1 MNFLN
6 KKGKSIIVSAP
17 SGAGKTTI
25 VHALIKEIKKL
36 SFSISAC
43 SREPRPNEIK
53 GKDYCFLSV
62 DDFLLKIKN
71 EEFLE
76 WQEVYKDHYYG
87 TLKSEVNRLWSENKA
102 VIFDVDVKGAINLKN
117 QLKEEA
123 LSIFIKPL
131 NINVLE
137 NRLRN
142 RKTETEEKIQQRLKK
157 AKTELHSMNEF
168 DLIILN
174 DNLQKAIDHAVF
186 EVRKHLN
193 K

>member
-1 MNFLN
+1 MNYLN
-6 KKGKSIIVSAP
+6 KKGKSVIVSAP

-25 VHALIKEIKKL
+25 VHALINEINEL

-43 SREPRPNEIK
+43 SRKPRPNEIK
-53 GKDYCFLSV
+53 GKDYYFLSV
-62 DDFLLKIKN
+62 DDFLLQIKN

-87 TLKSEVNRLWSENKA
+87 TLKSEVNRLWSENKT
-102 VIFDVDVKGAINLKN
+102 VIFDVDVVGAINLKN

-131 NINVLE
+131 SINVLE

-142 RKTETEEKIQQRLKK
+142 RKTETEEKIQQRLQK
-157 AKTELHSMNEF
+157 AKTELNSMNEF

-174 DNLQKAIDHAVF
+174 DNLQKAIDQAVF

>member
-1 MNFLN
+1 MKFLN

-25 VHALIKEIKKL
+25 VHALIKEINEL

-43 SREPRPNEIK
+43 SRKPRPNEIK
-53 GKDYCFLSV
+53 GKDYYFLSV
-62 DDFLLKIKN
+62 DDFILKIKN

-87 TLKSEVNRLWSENKA
+87 TLKGEVNRLWSENKT
-102 VIFDVDVKGAINLKN
+102 VIFDVDVMGAINLKN

-142 RKTETEEKIQQRLKK
+142 RKTETEEKIQQRLQK
-157 AKTELHSMNEF
+157 AKTELKSMNEF

-174 DNLQKAIDHAVF
+174 DNLQKAIDQAVI

>member
-1 MNFLN
+1 MNYLN
-6 KKGKSIIVSAP
+6 KKGKSVIVSAP

-25 VHALIKEIKKL
+25 VHALINEINEL

-43 SREPRPNEIK
+43 SRKPRPNEIK
-53 GKDYCFLSV
+53 GKDYYFLSV
-62 DDFLLKIKN
+62 DDFLLQIKN

-87 TLKSEVNRLWSENKA
+87 TLKSEVNRLWSENKT
-102 VIFDVDVKGAINLKN
+102 VIFDVDVVGAINLKN

-142 RKTETEEKIQQRLKK
+142 RKTETEEKIQQRLQK
-157 AKTELHSMNEF
+157 ANTELNSMNEF

-174 DNLQKAIDHAVF
+174 DNLQKAIDQAVF

>member
-1 MNFLN
+1 MNYLN
-6 KKGKSIIVSAP
+6 KKGKSVIVSAP

-25 VHALIKEIKKL
+25 VHALINEINEL

-43 SREPRPNEIK
+43 SRKPRPNEIK
-53 GKDYCFLSV
+53 GKDYYFLSV
-62 DDFLLKIKN
+62 DDFLLQIKN

-87 TLKSEVNRLWSENKA
+87 TLKSEVNRLWSENKT
-102 VIFDVDVKGAINLKN
+102 VIFDVDVVGAINLKN
-117 QLKEEA
+117 QLKEDA

-137 NRLRN
+137 NRLRK
-142 RKTETEEKIQQRLKK
+142 RKTETEEKIQQRLQK
-157 AKTELHSMNEF
+157 AKTELNSMNEF

-174 DNLQKAIDHAVF
+174 DNLQKAIDQAVF

>member
-1 MNFLN
+1 MTYLN
-6 KKGKSIIVSAP
+6 KKGKSIIISAP

-25 VHALIKEIKKL
+25 VHALIKEINEL

-43 SREPRPNEIK
+43 SRNPRPNEIK
-53 GKDYCFLSV
+53 GKDYYFLSV
-62 DDFLLKIKN
+62 DNFLLKIKN
-71 EEFLE
+71 DEFLE

-87 TLKSEVNRLWSENKA
+87 TLKSEVNRLWRENKT
-102 VIFDVDVKGAINLKN
+102 VIFDVDVIGAINLKN
-117 QLKEEA
+117 ELKENA

-137 NRLRN
+137 NRLRK
-142 RKTETEEKIQQRLKK
+142 RKTETEEKIQQRLQK
-157 AKTELHSMNEF
+157 AKTELNSMNEF

>member
-1 MNFLN
+1 MKGLK

-25 VHALIKEIKKL
+25 VHALIKEINEL

-43 SREPRPNEIK
+43 SRKPRPNEIK
-53 GKDYCFLSV
+53 GKDYYFLSV
-62 DDFLLKIKN
+62 DDFLLQIKN

-76 WQEVYKDHYYG
+76 WEEVYKDHYYG
-87 TLKSEVNRLWSENKA
+87 TLKSEVNRLWSENKT
-102 VIFDVDVKGAINLKN
+102 VIFDVDVMGAINLKN

-142 RKTETEEKIQQRLKK
+142 RKTETEEKIQQRLQK
-157 AKTELHSMNEF
+157 AKTELNFMNEF

-174 DNLQKAIDHAVF
+174 DNLQKAIDQAVF

>member
-1 MNFLN
+1 MNYLN
-6 KKGKSIIVSAP
+6 KKGKSVIVSAP

-25 VHALIKEIKKL
+25 VHALINEINEL

-43 SREPRPNEIK
+43 SRKPRPNEIK
-53 GKDYCFLSV
+53 GKDYYFLSV
-62 DDFLLKIKN
+62 DDFLLQIKN

-87 TLKSEVNRLWSENKA
+87 TLKSEVNRLCSENKT
-102 VIFDVDVKGAINLKN
+102 VIFDVDVVGAINLKN

-142 RKTETEEKIQQRLKK
+142 RKTETEEKIQQRLQK
-157 AKTELHSMNEF
+157 AKTELNSMNEF

-174 DNLQKAIDHAVF
+174 DNLQKAIDQAVF

>member
-1 MNFLN
+1 MNYLN
-6 KKGKSIIVSAP
+6 KKGKSVIVSAP

-25 VHALIKEIKKL
+25 VHALINEINEL

-43 SREPRPNEIK
+43 SRKPRPNEIK
-53 GKDYCFLSV
+53 GKDYYFLSV
-62 DDFLLKIKN
+62 DDFLLQIQN

-87 TLKSEVNRLWSENKA
+87 TLKSEVNRLWSENKT
-102 VIFDVDVKGAINLKN
+102 VIFDVDVVGAINLKN

-142 RKTETEEKIQQRLKK
+142 RKTETEEKIQQRLQK
-157 AKTELHSMNEF
+157 AKTELNSMNEF

-174 DNLQKAIDHAVF
+174 DNLQKAIDQAVF

>member
-25 VHALIKEIKKL
+25 VHALIKEINEL

-62 DDFLLKIKN
+62 DDFLLKIKK

>member
-1 MNFLN
+1 MNYLN
-6 KKGKSIIVSAP
+6 KKGKSVIVSAP

-25 VHALIKEIKKL
+25 VHALINEINEL

-43 SREPRPNEIK
+43 SRKPRPNEIK
-53 GKDYCFLSV
+53 GKDYYFLSV
-62 DDFLLKIKN
+62 DDFLLQIKN

-87 TLKSEVNRLWSENKA
+87 TLKSEVNRLWSENKT
-102 VIFDVDVKGAINLKN
+102 VIFDVDVVGAINLKN

-142 RKTETEEKIQQRLKK
+142 RKTETEEKIQQRLQK
-157 AKTELHSMNEF
+157 AKTELNSMKEF

-174 DNLQKAIDHAVF
+174 DNLQKAIDQAVF

>member
-1 MNFLN
+1 MNYLN
-6 KKGKSIIVSAP
+6 KKGKSVIVSAP

-25 VHALIKEIKKL
+25 VHALINEINEL

-43 SREPRPNEIK
+43 SRKPRPNEIK
-53 GKDYCFLSV
+53 GKDYYFLSV
-62 DDFLLKIKN
+62 DDFLLQIKN

-87 TLKSEVNRLWSENKA
+87 TLKSEVNRLWSENKT
-102 VIFDVDVKGAINLKN
+102 VIFDVDVVGAINLKN

-142 RKTETEEKIQQRLKK
+142 RKTETEEKIQQRLQK
-157 AKTELHSMNEF
+157 AKTELNSMNEF

-174 DNLQKAIDHAVF
+174 DNLQKAIDQAVF

>member
-1 MNFLN
+1 MNYLN
-6 KKGKSIIVSAP
+6 KKGKSVIVSAP

-25 VHALIKEIKKL
+25 VHALINEINEL

-43 SREPRPNEIK
+43 SRKPRPNEIK
-53 GKDYCFLSV
+53 GKDYYFLSV
-62 DDFLLKIKN
+62 DDFLLQIQN

-87 TLKSEVNRLWSENKA
+87 TLKSEVNRLWSENKT
-102 VIFDVDVKGAINLKN
+102 VIFDVDVVGAINLKN

-142 RKTETEEKIQQRLKK
+142 RKTETEEKIQQRLQK
-157 AKTELHSMNEF
+157 AKTELNSMNEF

-174 DNLQKAIDHAVF
+174 DNLQKAIDQAVF
-186 EVRKHLN
+186 EVRQHLN

>member
-1 MNFLN
+1 MNYLN
-6 KKGKSIIVSAP
+6 KKGKSVIVSAP

-25 VHALIKEIKKL
+25 VHALINEINEL

-43 SREPRPNEIK
+43 SRKPRPNEIK
-53 GKDYCFLSV
+53 GKDYYFLSV
-62 DDFLLKIKN
+62 DDFLLQIKN

-87 TLKSEVNRLWSENKA
+87 TLKSEVNRLWSENKT
-102 VIFDVDVKGAINLKN
+102 VIFDVDVVGAINLKN
-117 QLKEEA
+117 QLKEDA

-142 RKTETEEKIQQRLKK
+142 RKTETEEKIQQRLQK
-157 AKTELHSMNEF
+157 AKTELNSMNEF

-174 DNLQKAIDHAVF
+174 DNLQKAIDQAVF

>member
-1 MNFLN
+1 MNYLN
-6 KKGKSIIVSAP
+6 KKGKSVIVSAP

-25 VHALIKEIKKL
+25 VHALINEINEL

-43 SREPRPNEIK
+43 SRKPRPNEIK
-53 GKDYCFLSV
+53 GKDYYFLSV
-62 DDFLLKIKN
+62 DDFLLQIQN

-87 TLKSEVNRLWSENKA
+87 TLKSEVNRLWSENKT
-102 VIFDVDVKGAINLKN
+102 VIFDVDVIGAINLKN

-142 RKTETEEKIQQRLKK
+142 RKTETEEKIQQRLQK
-157 AKTELHSMNEF
+157 AKTELNSMNEF

-174 DNLQKAIDHAVF
+174 DNLQKAIDQAVF